1 MAARFKAGTSD
12 PPGPSSLKDINMA
25 QQTIVRLIDDID
37 GKPAKETVTFSLDG
51 VAYEI
56 DLNTKNA
63 DKLRRTFAPYVEKA
77 RKAAAR
83 RLERS
88 GRRIGARS
96 THRRDRAA
104 QIRAWAKQHG
114 IDVNERGRIP
124 SRIADAYESDDPRK
138 AKA

>member
-1 MAARFKAGTSD
+1 MAR
-12 PPGPSSLKDINMA
+12 
-25 QQTIVRLIDDID
+25 QTIVQLIDDID

-63 DKLRRTFAPYVEKA
+63 DKLRRTFTPYVEKA
-77 RKAAAR
+77 RKTGTR
-83 RLERS
+83 RPGQS
-88 GRRIGARS
+88 GRRMGARS
-96 THRRDRAA
+96 THHRDRAA

-124 SRIADAYESDDPRK
+124 SRIAEAYEAGDPRM
-138 AKA
+138 AKDSASRV